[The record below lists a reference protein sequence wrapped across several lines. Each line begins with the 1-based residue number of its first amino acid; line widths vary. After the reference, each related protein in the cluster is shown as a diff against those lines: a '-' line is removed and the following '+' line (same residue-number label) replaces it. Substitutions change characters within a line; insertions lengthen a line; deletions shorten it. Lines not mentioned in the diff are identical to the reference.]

1 MIKSWYIE
9 SPLLSSTLRP
19 RLVRGFSSCFEP
31 VKYAILVDAENA
43 QRRSFP
49 GVLQK
54 ISSMGGVAI
63 VKRAYG
69 NFENVDLFPWKK
81 LCSEHSFSRVQ
92 ASQYV
97 SGKTTTDFVLTMDAM
112 ELLYK
117 NPTVNGYAI
126 VSSDSDFT
134 GLAEKLRKG
143 GKYVIGF
150 GRQNTLA
157 PLVDACDTFAYVDEL
172 GSSSLPGKELRLL
185 QETINKV
192 SKKDGGVDLARVGT
206 LLIKSDIN
214 IQDHGYNFLSHVFK
228 DLDGHFEIKLADD
241 DCTYSV
247 RNKYTAACSSSK
259 PYGTSSSSEELSRDR
274 FELLRKSVK
283 DFSDAHGWAY
293 LGNIGRALVKS
304 RFNYKAYGYK
314 TLISLFHSQSS
325 HFKIQDGTIRGLCT
339 MPNSIS
345 FSLLLCER

>member
-1 MIKSWYIE
+1 
-9 SPLLSSTLRP
+9 
-19 RLVRGFSSCFEP
+19 
-31 VKYAILVDAENA
+31 
-43 QRRSFP
+43 
-49 GVLQK
+49 
-54 ISSMGGVAI
+54 MGGVAT

-97 SGKTTTDFVLTMDAM
+97 GGKSTTDLVLTMDAI
-112 ELLYK
+112 ELLYT
-117 NPTVNGYAI
+117 NPAVNGYAI

-157 PLVDACDTFAYVDEL
+157 PLVNACDTFAYVDEL
-172 GSSSLPGKELRLL
+172 GSSSLPGKKLRLL

-192 SKKDGGVDLARVGT
+192 SKKDGWVDLARVGS

-214 IQDHGYNFLSHVFK
+214 IQDHGYKLLSHLFK

-247 RNKYTAACSSSK
+247 RNRYTAACSSSK
-259 PYGTSSSSEELSRDR
+259 PYGICSSSEELSRDR
-274 FELLRKSVK
+274 LELLRKSVK
-283 DFSDAHGWAY
+283 DFSDAHGWAC
-293 LGNIGRALVKS
+293 LGNVGQALVKS
-304 RFNYKAYGYK
+304 RYNYKEYGYK

-325 HFKIQDGTIRGLCT
+325 HFEVKTGQSVAWVRCRT
-339 MPNSIS
+339 
-345 FSLLLCER
+345 